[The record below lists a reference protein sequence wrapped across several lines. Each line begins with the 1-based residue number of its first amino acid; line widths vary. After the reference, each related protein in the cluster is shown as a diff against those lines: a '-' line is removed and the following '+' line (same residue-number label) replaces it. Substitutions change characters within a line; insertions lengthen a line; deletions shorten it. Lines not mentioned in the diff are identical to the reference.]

1 VGCPIRKPL
10 DHPVPARPQ
19 SLSWRGHVL
28 PRQQAPRHP
37 PCAHRRGSRTRTAPR
52 SPPGPVSGPAAKA
65 RASAAASVFP
75 PHPTPPRAPRS
86 PGGGPR
92 GGVLVSSSLPPAPDP
107 GTDSCCEQWSRGE
120 SNPGPPPCKGGALPA
135 KLRPPAAPGLP
146 GWARLDSNQGPRS
159 YQDRALT
166 RLSYAP
172 APAQAAPWGVL
183 RRRRSSVGRERSPAP
198 ERARPRCAPGPPVTR
213 PPVHRPPRR
222 PSRSLTTRDLTTLGC
237 P

>member
-1 VGCPIRKPL
+1 MFQFPRCPPRHSGVVPGLPRVGCPIRKPL

-37 PCAHRRGSRTRTAPR
+37 PCAHRRGSRPRTAPR
-52 SPPGPVSGPAAKA
+52 SPPGPAPVPG
-65 RASAAASVFP
+65 RAGGTAAAASLS
-75 PHPTPPRAPRS
+75 PTHHAPAARPGRPEAARA
-86 PGGGPR
+86 GA
-92 GGVLVSSSLPPAPDP
+92 SSSLPPAPDP
-107 GTDSCCEQWSRGE
+107 GTDSCCDQWSRGE

-135 KLRPPAAPGLP
+135 KLRPPTAPGLP

-172 APAQAAPWGVL
+172 APAQTAPAGGSCAEDGVAWGAGIIPC
-183 RRRRSSVGRERSPAP
+183 S
-198 ERARPRCAPGPPVTR
+198 
-213 PPVHRPPRR
+213 
-222 PSRSLTTRDLTTLGC
+222 
-237 P
+237 